1 MALNGH
7 EAEAA
12 LTIVGIVMV
21 ALLGELR
28 SVSKWLMIAIGSI
41 VIVGLLVIR
50 ILCSSEDAQRPA
62 G

>member
-12 LTIVGIVMV
+12 LAIVGIAMV
-21 ALLGELR
+21 ALSGELR
-28 SVSKWLMIAIGSI
+28 GPAKWLMIAIGSI
-41 VIVGLLVIR
+41 LIVGLLLIR
-50 ILCSSEDAQRPA
+50 ILGSSEDAQQPA